1 MLGLPKATEMS
12 KQLPKKAIYAKFQMN
27 TAAKEKIDADIS
39 RITIVNEITPNKVN
53 IPAGD
58 EVKSFFV
65 LLVTLKRKEF
75 EEKNIV
81 TLSKLIPQN
90 ILFVLEYENES
101 RLAIYHTK
109 VMQTEWKPTEEQRVE
124 LKGLNLDKV
133 WENIIKSLELGVWN
147 EELSLDENLALHQ
160 KQDKLKKEIDKLEKQ
175 ARAEKQPKKKFEL
188 AGKVKKLKEELKQ
201 MSVDN
206 NGGKTN
212 G

>member
-12 KQLPKKAIYAKFQMN
+12 KQLPKNAIYAKFQMN
-27 TAAKEKIDADIS
+27 TSAKEKIDADIS

-65 LLVTLKRKEF
+65 LLVTLKRKAF
-75 EEKNIV
+75 EEKTIA

-90 ILFVLEYENES
+90 ILFVLECGNES
-101 RLAIYHTK
+101 KLAIYHSK
-109 VMQTEWKPTEEQRVE
+109 LMQTEWKPTEEQRIE
-124 LKGLNLDKV
+124 LQGLNLDKV

-175 ARAEKQPKKKFEL
+175 ARNENQPKKKYEL
-188 AGKVKKLKEELKQ
+188 VQRIKALNKQLKSL
-201 MSVDN
+201 
-206 NGGKTN
+206 
-212 G
+212 

>member
-1 MLGLPKATEMS
+1 MLGLPKSTEMS

-27 TAAKEKIDADIS
+27 TSAKEKVDADIS

-75 EEKNIV
+75 DEKTIA
-81 TLSKLIPQN
+81 TLSKLIPQS
-90 ILFVLEYENES
+90 ILFVLECGNES
-101 RLAIYHTK
+101 KLGIYHTK
-109 VMQTEWKPTEEQRVE
+109 LMQTDWMPTTEQKVE

-133 WENIIKSLELGVWN
+133 WENLVRSFECGVWN
-147 EELSLDENLALHQ
+147 EELSLDENIALYEQQEKLQ
-160 KQDKLKKEIDKLEKQ
+160 KQITKLEKQ

-188 AGKVKKLKEELKQ
+188 ASKVKLLKKEIEVIK
-201 MSVDN
+201 
-206 NGGKTN
+206 
-212 G
+212 